1 MTATRNQIAA
11 GAADYIA
18 KEVTPNVPD
27 QGLRIA
33 LGAFAFSLRNNP
45 AALDRLLTS
54 PATQMLITQGAD
66 GAYEVDGAINAIRES
81 VQQNGPLT
89 LTIPPVPLISREE
102 KTLSFGPADIDKLRT
117 YIERATA

>member
-1 MTATRNQIAA
+1 MTASLEQIAA
-11 GAADYIA
+11 GAAEYITR
-18 KEVTPNVPD
+18 EVAPNVPD

-45 AALDRLLTS
+45 AGLAKLLNS
-54 PATQMLITQGAD
+54 PAAQMLLAQDAD
-66 GAYEVDGAINAIRES
+66 GYQVDGAINAIRES

-102 KTLSFGPADIDKLRT
+102 KSLSFGPADIDKLRT
-117 YIERATA
+117 YIERATQ